1 MPSLGDLF
9 KTMDIVTKAVLEA
22 ALKEFPCKNKS
33 EKHCSHCP
41 FGLTCENPEMRFPCV
56 CKHVRNNPGTR
67 VYSCEYC
74 GLFTASRARCNK
86 CEELQENLKF
96 RKCIHCS
103 NSGLQDAERNESV
116 CEECEE

>member
-41 FGLTCENPEMRFPCV
+41 FGLTCDAVQMLKGMCTCGNPKMGFPCCRPWTASDCCARWKMHDEMR
-56 CKHVRNNPGTR
+56 R
-67 VYSCEYC
+67 
-74 GLFTASRARCNK
+74 LF
-86 CEELQENLKF
+86 
-96 RKCIHCS
+96 
-103 NSGLQDAERNESV
+103 ERREVS
-116 CEECEE
+116 